1 VIPRPHYALCH
12 SRNTRPLHPT
22 TLAPDGAPRYRATV
36 QYRLAYGLTTARNLG
51 ERLEKLKERHE
62 QGLLH
67 SLDFL
72 KELSEFR
79 QRRSYPQ
86 TI

>member
-1 VIPRPHYALCH
+1 MHYATAATLGR
-12 SRNTRPLHPT
+12 STRLRWPRRST
-22 TLAPDGAPRYRATV
+22 TVSGDSTV
-36 QYRLAYGLTTARNLG
+36 SPGQYRLAYGLTTARNLG